1 VFSFHVILLHFV
13 FFLTKI
19 LISQSKMTN
28 NNIEL
33 EYGIIIVFVVAI
45 LAIWAAKSASNSKE
59 RMTAG
64 LGTINGLAWMNSGPG
79 KMHRW
84 GAPGDSCCAGFN
96 GSGEDMGETDGY
108 YGNSSGVAANSM
120 LMGIGA

>member
-1 VFSFHVILLHFV
+1 
-13 FFLTKI
+13 
-19 LISQSKMTN
+19 MAG

-45 LAIWAAKSASNSKE
+45 LAIWAAKAASKSKE
-59 RMTAG
+59 KMTAG
-64 LGTINGLAWMNSGPG
+64 LGTINGLAWLNSGPG
-79 KMHRW
+79 KTHQW
-84 GAPGDSCCAGFN
+84 GAPGDSCCAGFD
-96 GSGEDMGETDGY
+96 GPGGETDNANGY

>member
-1 VFSFHVILLHFV
+1 MAS
-13 FFLTKI
+13 
-19 LISQSKMTN
+19 

-45 LAIWAAKSASNSKE
+45 LAIWAAKSSSKSKE
-59 RMTAG
+59 KMTAG
-64 LGTINGLAWMNSGPG
+64 LGTINGLAWLNSGPG
-79 KMHRW
+79 KTHQW
-84 GAPGDSCCAGFN
+84 GGNGDSCCAGFD
-96 GSGEDMGETDGY
+96 GPGGETGDNADGY

>member
-1 VFSFHVILLHFV
+1 
-13 FFLTKI
+13 
-19 LISQSKMTN
+19 MTGN
-28 NNIEL
+28 KIEL

-45 LAIWAAKSASNSKE
+45 LAIWAAKSSPKTKE
-59 RMTAG
+59 KMTAG

-79 KMHRW
+79 KMHQW
-84 GAPGDSCCAGFN
+84 GGGGDSCCAGFN
-96 GSGEDMGETDGY
+96 SQGGDTGDAGDMGEPDGY

>member
-1 VFSFHVILLHFV
+1 
-13 FFLTKI
+13 
-19 LISQSKMTN
+19 MTGN
-28 NNIEL
+28 KIEL

-45 LAIWAAKSASNSKE
+45 LAIWAAKSSSKSKE
-59 RMTAG
+59 KMTAG
-64 LGTINGLAWMNSGPG
+64 LGTINGLAWLNSGPG
-79 KMHRW
+79 KMHQW

-96 GSGEDMGETDGY
+96 GPEGGADDMNGTNGY

>member
-1 VFSFHVILLHFV
+1 VF
-13 FFLTKI
+13 
-19 LISQSKMTN
+19 QSKMAN

-33 EYGIIIVFVVAI
+33 EYGIIIIFVVAI
-45 LAIWAAKSASNSKE
+45 LAIWAAKAASKSKE
-59 RMTAG
+59 GMTAG

-84 GAPGDSCCAGFN
+84 GAPGDFCCDGFN
-96 GSGEDMGETDGY
+96 GSGGEGGDETDGY